1 MVLVIASSLIAEA
14 LSCSCSSSAVKL
26 QQYELKFPFFLL
38 LFYGVGML
46 LAFVICILR
55 IEDVLRVSVL
65 TQNPLLS
72 CRHLHGSNLQLND
85 GPNITAEI

>member
-14 LSCSCSSSAVKL
+14 LSCSWSSSAVKL

-46 LAFVICILR
+46 LAFVICIL
-55 IEDVLRVSVL
+55 
-65 TQNPLLS
+65 
-72 CRHLHGSNLQLND
+72 
-85 GPNITAEI
+85 